1 MTAQKTLKKNEIQQ
15 NKEKDCT
22 TMETFKFD
30 PSAMN
35 EKLDWICAEIEKIKE
50 FQAVVESKFP
60 KLELTNITPVQLV
73 ELNTFNEVDMAPWQ
87 PEGIGT
93 ANKRVAISCQR
104 QQCDLIGAGNKG
116 DCFVFELFK
125 NRISQLEK
133 EISKKDE
140 IISFLTEQLSVK
152 NAFTIPLQNQSQER
166 RSANNN
172 PLNDSIKSEI
182 SREEPHTIKLNRKK
196 KVVVTGGSLVNG
208 ICEKGLSRDHQVIVK
223 NFPGGTSEKVFL
235 E

>member
-1 MTAQKTLKKNEIQQ
+1 
-15 NKEKDCT
+15 
-22 TMETFKFD
+22 
-30 PSAMN
+30 
-35 EKLDWICAEIEKIKE
+35 
-50 FQAVVESKFP
+50 
-60 KLELTNITPVQLV
+60 
-73 ELNTFNEVDMAPWQ
+73 MAPRQ
-87 PEGIGT
+87 PDGMNT
-93 ANKRVAISCQR
+93 TNKHVATSCQR
-104 QQCDLIGAGNKG
+104 QQCDLMGVSNKG
-116 DCFVFELFK
+116 DCFVFDLFK
-125 NRISQLEK
+125 NRISQVEK
-133 EISKKDE
+133 EISKKDK

-182 SREEPHTIKLNRKK
+182 SRKEPHTIKLNRKK